1 MIDDPGIAGG
11 STIGVPFGDD
21 MVKLIAES
29 VVRLHGRQ
37 NDVSL
42 ILANHAEHRDH
53 PLLDRVVSRCGA
65 FGEPREVTWLT
76 N

>member
-1 MIDDPGIAGG
+1 VSVIGDPGIAGG

-21 MVKLIAES
+21 RVKLRAES

-42 ILANHAEHRDH
+42 ILANLAERRDH
-53 PLLDRVVSRCGA
+53 SLVEL
-65 FGEPREVTWLT
+65 
-76 N
+76 